1 MAQLHVIPQAT
12 PQSIR
17 LWLQHLNVMPS
28 DNDTK
33 SAEEL
38 AESTGADSA
47 VIKAEYEAA
56 AELAGVSEESEE

>member
-1 MAQLHVIPQAT
+1 
-12 PQSIR
+12 
-17 LWLQHLNVMPS
+17 MPS

-47 VIKAEYEAA
+47 VIEAEYEAA
-56 AELAGVSEESEE
+56 AKLAGVNEESEE

>member
-1 MAQLHVIPQAT
+1 MQLLV
-12 PQSIR
+12 
-17 LWLQHLNVMPS
+17 VMPS

-47 VIKAEYEAA
+47 VIQVEYEAA
-56 AELAGVSEESEE
+56 AELAGVSEGSEE